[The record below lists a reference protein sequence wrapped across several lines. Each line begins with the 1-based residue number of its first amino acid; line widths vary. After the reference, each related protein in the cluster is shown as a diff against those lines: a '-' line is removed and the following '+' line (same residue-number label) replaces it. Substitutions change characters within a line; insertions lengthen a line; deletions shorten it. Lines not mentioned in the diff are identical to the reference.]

1 MRTARNAAIFSTC
14 LLLALAPGRDA
25 AAQTTEFD
33 GFWDVTLTCPP
44 FNEEDDEANGY
55 VHKWQAEIKNG
66 ALRGV
71 YGTIGHAGYHLLTGT
86 VAANGRA
93 DLKLE
98 GIVSSPGHAINNAYR
113 GKPYSYK
120 VRADFEPAKGTGRR
134 IGKRN
139 CDFAFV
145 PQK

>member
-1 MRTARNAAIFSTC
+1 MRIARNALIFGAC
-14 LLLALAPGRDA
+14 LLLVSALSRDA
-25 AAQTTEFD
+25 AAQTTAFD

-55 VHKWQAEIKNG
+55 VHKFPAEIKNG

-86 VAANGRA
+86 IAPGGRA

-113 GKPYSYK
+113 GKSYSYK
-120 VRADFEPAKGTGRR
+120 VRADFEPTKGTGRR
-134 IGKRN
+134 IGKRK
-139 CDFAFV
+139 CDFAFL